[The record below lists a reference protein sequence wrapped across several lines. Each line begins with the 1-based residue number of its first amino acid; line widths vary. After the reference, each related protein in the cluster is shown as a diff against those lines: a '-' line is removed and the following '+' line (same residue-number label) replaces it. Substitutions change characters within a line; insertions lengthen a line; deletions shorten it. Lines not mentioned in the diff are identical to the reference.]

1 VTSSPAK
8 LREALLVAAEQIQKQ
23 KVLIESQNELLHW
36 ALGDGP
42 LPCDEEAERA
52 AWGYLRALA
61 IDGGYRAMMPYMR
74 ILLPSR
80 AEVTVAKVHT
90 MLGGGAPALG
100 PLLTTRCPREFE
112 VPTMPWSEVLR
123 RLRAAAE
130 LRVAVGRIKLAL
142 RRAMAGD
149 RSGTIRALRGAVDVF
164 GEAGASK
171 AVELQWRVAELE
183 AELRELR
190 AVKAGLSG

>member
-23 KVLIESQNELLHW
+23 RVIIEAQNELLHW

-42 LPCDEEAERA
+42 LPCDEEAERVLGYLFA
-52 AWGYLRALA
+52 AWCD
-61 IDGGYRAMMPYMR
+61 DGADERMVPLFR
-74 ILLPSR
+74 R
-80 AEVTVAKVHT
+80 AERACVDGIPDVDLREEVALV
-90 MLGGGAPALG
+90 PA
-100 PLLTTRCPREFE
+100 
-112 VPTMPWSEVLR
+112 SEALR
-123 RLRAAAE
+123 RVEALAE

-142 RRAMAGD
+142 RRALSGD
-149 RSGTIRALRGAVDVF
+149 RGGTIRALRGAVDVF

-190 AVKAGLSG
+190 AAKGVLG